1 MTNSFNDWEDCM
13 WETFSDWFNSN
24 VIEEWQVEESIL
36 SMSIKSM
43 YWASSLLSKNSVT
56 ETLNDFAD
64 VDSWI
69 CDNLTFDFSK
79 KRSFSE
85 FSSEVVFEE
94 IFSTDCNN
102 LSAKAL
108 MF

>member
-1 MTNSFNDWEDCM
+1 M
-13 WETFSDWFNSN
+13 
-24 VIEEWQVEESIL
+24 L
-36 SMSIKSM
+36 IKST
-43 YWASSLLSKNSVT
+43 YWTSSLLSKNSVT
-56 ETLNDFAD
+56 ETLNDSAN
-64 VDSWI
+64 VDFWI
-69 CDNLTFDFSK
+69 CDNSTSDFLK

-85 FSSEVVFEE
+85 FSSEVMFEE